1 MQKGSCSR
9 YETRCS
15 FATQA
20 LQIIFRAQWSTLAQ
34 PSRTIPD
41 SNHLRCDVTMS
52 EQQQARRRS
61 DHEERGVYLHI
72 ARQLQGRIRAA
83 YKSGDRLPSE
93 RALAHEFNVHRN
105 TIRRAI
111 EALNKAGIISTTW
124 GARSVVTKK
133 RLNHRITFNTSFTAS
148 ALAAGVTPRTE
159 LISAADLPSRTSL
172 QICRRVLQRDPT
184 GEVTTVRYMDDE
196 PVCWIRQ
203 LLFGFNAQWLME
215 GFTGASVHEWMCE
228 KIGVSPQRIETIVGA
243 DRATSIDCKMLRVPR
258 GASILYSHSVNNDPR
273 TQELMELSITRF
285 RSEAAELRMTL

>member
-1 MQKGSCSR
+1 
-9 YETRCS
+9 
-15 FATQA
+15 
-20 LQIIFRAQWSTLAQ
+20 
-34 PSRTIPD
+34 
-41 SNHLRCDVTMS
+41 MS

-184 GEVTTVRYMDDE
+184 GEVTTVRYVDD
-196 PVCWIRQ
+196 
-203 LLFGFNAQWLME
+203 
-215 GFTGASVHEWMCE
+215 
-228 KIGVSPQRIETIVGA
+228 
-243 DRATSIDCKMLRVPR
+243 
-258 GASILYSHSVNNDPR
+258 
-273 TQELMELSITRF
+273 
-285 RSEAAELRMTL
+285 